1 MLDESRAAR
10 RTDLYVEALLAA
22 DGPAALPADLA
33 AGRDDEAADVRLAG
47 SALRAGLVR
56 VHPSFRFEE
65 ALAGRLAAAA
75 LRLRAGLPIAVA
87 PDAEQPASSAGLA
100 AFPVAA
106 ESAASE
112 QPRPSWSQQVLRL
125 PAAAAGSRPLIFGGV
140 GVASAAISLGAVY
153 VAWRHSGPARS
164 LVTRAVRAV
173 NGRTG
178 GGPGGPFD
186 GIAGTVS

>member
-10 RTDLYVEALLAA
+10 RTDLYVETLLTS
-22 DGPAALPADLA
+22 DGPETLPADLA
-33 AGRDDEAADVRLAG
+33 ADRQDEAADVRLAG

-75 LRLRAGLPIAVA
+75 LRLRAGLPVAVA
-87 PDAEQPASSAGLA
+87 PDVERPASGAGLA
-100 AFPVAA
+100 VFPEAA

-112 QPRPSWSQQVLRL
+112 QPPLSWSQQVLRL
-125 PAAAAGSRPLIFGGV
+125 PAVAAGSRPLIFGGV
-140 GVASAAISLGAVY
+140 GVASAAISIGAVY

-164 LVTRAVRAV
+164 FMTRAVRAV

-178 GGPGGPFD
+178 HGDGSPFD
-186 GIAGTVS
+186 GIVGTVS